1 MKRGKQRVRLDLLP
15 PDQFQSLIEAVKHK
29 EETAWRFFFERYAPF
44 TDQFIEDSCFRTDQP
59 LREGID
65 PCDIRQL
72 TFMSLLRYR
81 AGIAAQEGQ
90 FIKDLCLLAWKQ
102 FHRYC
107 RWATAYKRSLQLQI
121 PFVLVRHDKPTR
133 AAGPAES
140 AACADASRHSL
151 AGISEQVRATSSRDW
166 TTANRDRNW
175 RHAWASVSGRSNAR
189 CRGQKSARPCADQ
202 GLLTWPP

>member
-29 EETAWRFFFERYAPF
+29 EETAWRFFFKRYAPF

-65 PCDIRQL
+65 ACDIRQL

-81 AGIAAQEGQ
+81 ARMAVQESQ

-107 RWATAYKRSLQLQI
+107 RWATAYKRSLQLQV
-121 PFVLVRHDKPTR
+121 PFVLVRHDKLTR
-133 AAGPAES
+133 VAGPAEC
-140 AACADASRHSL
+140 AACADASRHTL
-151 AGISEQVRATSSRDW
+151 AGISEQAREVVTGLDKGEPRPELAARLGISERTLEREVQRAKERE
-166 TTANRDRNW
+166 AL
-175 RHAWASVSGRSNAR
+175 
-189 CRGQKSARPCADQ
+189 C
-202 GLLTWPP
+202 